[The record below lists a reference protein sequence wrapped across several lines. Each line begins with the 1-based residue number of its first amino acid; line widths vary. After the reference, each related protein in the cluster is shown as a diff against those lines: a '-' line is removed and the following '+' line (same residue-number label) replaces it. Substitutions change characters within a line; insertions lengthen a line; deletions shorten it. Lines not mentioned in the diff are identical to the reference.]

1 MKARKILAGML
12 AMSMVLSLAACG
24 SSDTDTTAA
33 SSTTAAATEA
43 GDEASAAEEGNATEA
58 EGEETEANTDGTAE
72 GELVDYETGLATVLA
87 DLNLNPE
94 DFADLEPVTL
104 TVTSSAS
111 SSNYGYNM
119 MVGIAEAIT
128 EQTGGETA

>member
-128 EQTGGETA
+128 EQTGGEPA